1 MHEAPAVQR
10 AIEGFV
16 RLGYLA
22 KALVYIL
29 IGVLAL
35 KVAAGVR
42 GGRIT
47 DQGGALY
54 VVLGQPMGRWLL
66 LLVAT
71 GLLAYS
77 GWQLAR
83 AIYGTPRRA
92 KAVWWKRAL
101 VAIRAL
107 VYGAIGVQAMRLS
120 LGLRGGGSGP
130 EPLVRATL
138 RWPLGEWVILIV
150 GLGVGWY
157 GLVQIADA
165 YRGRLE
171 PDLDAAT
178 LRRCAGTWALRGA
191 QGGIAARGLL
201 LAVLGLGLVRA
212 AIKHRA
218 SEAGGL
224 DESMVIL
231 NALPQGTLLLGAA
244 AAGVLAYGIYQL
256 LHARYA
262 QLR

>member
-1 MHEAPAVQR
+1 MHASAAVQR

-29 IGVLAL
+29 MGVLAM

-47 DQGGALY
+47 DQNGALY
-54 VVLGQPMGRWLL
+54 VVLRQPMGRWLL
-66 LLVAT
+66 LLVAI

-77 GWQLAR
+77 AWQLSR
-83 AIYGTPRRA
+83 AIFGSRRRVR
-92 KAVWWKRAL
+92 AVWWKRAL
-101 VAIRAL
+101 VAVRAL

-130 EPLVRATL
+130 EPLVRAAL
-138 RWPLGEWVILIV
+138 RWPGGEWVILIV
-150 GLGVGWY
+150 GLSVGWY
-157 GLVQIADA
+157 GIVQIADA

-178 LRRCAGTWALRGA
+178 LRRCAGKWALRA
-191 QGGIAARGLL
+191 AEGGIAARGLL

-212 AIKHRA
+212 AMKHRA

-231 NALPQGTLLLGAA
+231 NTLPQGTLLLAAA

>member
-1 MHEAPAVQR
+1 MHESAAVQR

-54 VVLGQPMGRWLL
+54 VVLGQPMGKWLL
-66 LLVAT
+66 LLVAI

-77 GWQLAR
+77 AWQLVR
-83 AIYGTPRRA
+83 AMVGRRGRV

-101 VAIRAL
+101 VAVRAF
-107 VYGAIGVQAMRLS
+107 VYGAIGVQAMRLA
-120 LGLRGGGSGP
+120 LGLRGGHSGP
-130 EPLVRATL
+130 EPLVRETL
-138 RWPLGEWVILIV
+138 RWPGGEWVILIV

-157 GLVQIADA
+157 GIVQIADA

-178 LRRCAGTWALRGA
+178 LRRCAGEWALRA
-191 QGGIAARGLL
+191 AEGGIAARGLL

-212 AIKHRA
+212 AMKHRA

-224 DESMVIL
+224 DASMVLL
-231 NALPQGTLLLGAA
+231 NTLPQGTFLLAAA
-244 AAGVLAYGIYQL
+244 AAGVLAYGVYQL

-262 QLR
+262 QLH